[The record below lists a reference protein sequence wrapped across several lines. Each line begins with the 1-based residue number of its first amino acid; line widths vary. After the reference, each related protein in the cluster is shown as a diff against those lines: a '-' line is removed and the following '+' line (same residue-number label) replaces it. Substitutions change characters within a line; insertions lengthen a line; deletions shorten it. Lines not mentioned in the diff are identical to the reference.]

1 VVEQLHSI
9 VVARVHVVESVV
21 RNAVEPLAQGGV
33 VWMVLEGTDGDKQLR
48 HEEHGLSGDT
58 GDVGI
63 GNGVCVIGWG
73 LAW

>member
-1 VVEQLHSI
+1 
-9 VVARVHVVESVV
+9 
-21 RNAVEPLAQGGV
+21 
-33 VWMVLEGTDGDKQLR
+33 MVLEGTDGDKQLR